1 MASFNKVILIGNLT
15 ADPELK
21 QTQNGISVTSFSIA
35 VSRRF
40 SSKNAENAQQADF
53 INIVAWRQTAEFV
66 CKYFRKG
73 SMIAIEGSL
82 QTRSYEDKDGNK
94 RTAYDVVA
102 NNVSFTG
109 SKAES
114 GTAPRE
120 NVASFEVPA
129 TAFSAGSNG
138 DFEVVN
144 EQDDDDLP
152 F

>member
-1 MASFNKVILIGNLT
+1 MINVVVLMGRLV

-21 QTQNGISVTSFSIA
+21 QTQNGTSVCSFRIA
-35 VSRRF
+35 VDRNVANKQTGER
-40 SSKNAENAQQADF
+40 QADF
-53 INIVAWRQTAEFV
+53 INITAWRQTAEFV

-82 QTRSYEDKDGNK
+82 QTRSYTDKDGNN

-114 GTAPRE
+114 GTRDA
-120 NVASFEVPA
+120 NVATFEVPA
-129 TAFSAGSNG
+129 TAFSSGSNG

-144 EQDDDDLP
+144 DQEDDDLP

>member
-1 MASFNKVILIGNLT
+1 MINVVVLMGRLV

-21 QTQNGISVTSFSIA
+21 QTQNGTSVCSFRIA
-35 VSRRF
+35 VDRNVANKQTGER
-40 SSKNAENAQQADF
+40 QADF
-53 INIVAWRQTAEFV
+53 INITAWRQTAEFV

-82 QTRSYEDKDGNK
+82 QTRGYTDKDGNN
-94 RTAYDVVA
+94 RTAYEVVA

-114 GTAPRE
+114 GTRE
-120 NVASFEVPA
+120 TGATPFEVPA
-129 TAFSAGSNG
+129 TAFSSGSNG

-144 EQDDDDLP
+144 EQEDDDLP

>member
-1 MASFNKVILIGNLT
+1 MGRLV

-21 QTQNGISVTSFSIA
+21 KTQNGTSVCSFRIA
-35 VSRRF
+35 VDRNVTN
-40 SSKNAENAQQADF
+40 KQTGEKPTDF
-53 INIVAWRQTAEFV
+53 INIIAWRQTAEFV

-73 SMIAIEGSL
+73 DMIAIEGSL
-82 QTRSYEDKDGNK
+82 QTRSYTDKDGNN

-109 SKAES
+109 SKSEGAA
-114 GTAPRE
+114 APIE
-120 NVASFEVPA
+120 MPQA
-129 TAFSAGSNG
+129 TTFTTPQEQ

-144 EQDDDDLP
+144 SEDEGDDLP

>member
-1 MASFNKVILIGNLT
+1 MINVVVLMGRLV

-21 QTQNGISVTSFSIA
+21 QTANGASVTSFRIA
-35 VSRRF
+35 VDRNFANKETGER
-40 SSKNAENAQQADF
+40 QADF

-94 RTAYDVVA
+94 STAYDVVA

-114 GTAPRE
+114 GTAARD
-120 NVASFEVPA
+120 NAAAFEVPA

>member
-1 MASFNKVILIGNLT
+1 MINVVVLMGRLV

-21 QTQNGISVTSFSIA
+21 QTANGASVTSFRIA
-35 VSRRF
+35 VDRNFANKETGER
-40 SSKNAENAQQADF
+40 QADF
-53 INIVAWRQTAEFV
+53 ITIVAWRQTAEFV

-82 QTRSYEDKDGNK
+82 QTRNYEDKDGNK
-94 RTAYDVVA
+94 RTAYEVVA

-114 GTAPRE
+114 GTASRE

-129 TAFSAGSNG
+129 TAFSSGSNG

>member
-1 MASFNKVILIGNLT
+1 MINVVVLMGRLV

-21 QTQNGISVTSFSIA
+21 STANGIATTSFRIA
-35 VSRRF
+35 VDRNFANKQTGER
-40 SSKNAENAQQADF
+40 QADF

-114 GTAPRE
+114 GTRDNAVP
-120 NVASFEVPA
+120 FEVPT
-129 TAFSAGSNG
+129 TAFSSGSQG

>member
-1 MASFNKVILIGNLT
+1 MINVVVLMGRLT

-21 QTQNGISVTSFSIA
+21 QTATGTAVTSFSIA
-35 VSRRF
+35 VERSFANKQTGER
-40 SSKNAENAQQADF
+40 QADF
-53 INIVAWRQTAEFV
+53 INIVAWRQTAEFI

-82 QTRSYEDKDGNK
+82 QTRSYEDKEGNK
-94 RTAYDVVA
+94 RTVYEVVA
-102 NNVSFTG
+102 SNVSFTG

-114 GTAPRE
+114 GTRDAVP
-120 NVASFEVPA
+120 FEVPA
-129 TAFSAGSNG
+129 TAFSSGSQG